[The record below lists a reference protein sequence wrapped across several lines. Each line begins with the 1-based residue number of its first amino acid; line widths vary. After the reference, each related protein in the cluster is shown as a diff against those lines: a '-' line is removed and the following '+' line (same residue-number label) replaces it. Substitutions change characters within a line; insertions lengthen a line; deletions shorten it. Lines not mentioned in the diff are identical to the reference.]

1 MIASLPIEA
10 TRARFQTRP
19 SNWLLQSAL
28 IALFAQLISAQED
41 DEAGGDNRGLQIS
54 SAKSAAL
61 RNSGK
66 SSSGYPVLQVLCG
79 GPSP

>member
-1 MIASLPIEA
+1 MTASLPIEA

-41 DEAGGDNRGLQIS
+41 DEAGGDNRGLKITARS
-54 SAKSAAL
+54 
-61 RNSGK
+61 
-66 SSSGYPVLQVLCG
+66 
-79 GPSP
+79 

>member
-41 DEAGGDNRGLQIS
+41 DEAGGDNRGLQIT
-54 SAKSAAL
+54 A
-61 RNSGK
+61 RTRRH
-66 SSSGYPVLQVLCG
+66 
-79 GPSP
+79 

>member
-10 TRARFQTRP
+10 TRAQFQTRP

-41 DEAGGDNRGLQIS
+41 DEAGGDNRGLQIIV
-54 SAKSAAL
+54 SAKSAAH
-61 RNSGK
+61 
-66 SSSGYPVLQVLCG
+66 
-79 GPSP
+79 